1 MGWRE
6 AHRLRK
12 AKKKKKIDKRD
23 GDRQAESEIPRPTNR
38 EEKRTINKNDNKS
51 MKRCWSSQKKQ
62 NWDDNQTDVL

>member
-12 AKKKKKIDKRD
+12 AKKKKKIDKRE
-23 GDRQAESEIPRPTNR
+23 GDRSAESEIHRPTNR

-51 MKRCWSSQKKQ
+51 MKRCWLSHKKQ
-62 NWDDNQTDVL
+62 NWDYNQTDVL